1 MVESGPPRPL
11 RWAISLWWVVALLLA
26 ALTALA
32 WTVGT
37 GAPPRPGAP
46 PADAARLLLVHTA
59 LAAVLVAAYL
69 VLGAMLFRRR
79 PWVRIVLS
87 VFALVHL
94 LMLLGTGA
102 VLGAQAVLVVLGG
115 TAAVL
120 MWRRPSTEWLTG
132 EHD

>member
-1 MVESGPPRPL
+1 MVESGPPRQL
-11 RWAISLWWVVALLLA
+11 RWAISLWWVVALVLA
-26 ALTALA
+26 ALTALT
-32 WTVGT
+32 WTAGAGVRPAPPDGT
-37 GAPPRPGAP
+37 G
-46 PADAARLLLVHTA
+46 RLLLVHTA

-115 TAAVL
+115 TAALL